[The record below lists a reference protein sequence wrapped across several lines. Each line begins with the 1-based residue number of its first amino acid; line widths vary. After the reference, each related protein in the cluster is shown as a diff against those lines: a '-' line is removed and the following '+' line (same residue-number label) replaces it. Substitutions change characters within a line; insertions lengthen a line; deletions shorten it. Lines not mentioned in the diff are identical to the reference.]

1 MKRFIQMLLAVAII
15 QILLIVTLTPG
26 RASNFNLGKV
36 EKSGLDVKAQS
47 EYTLSENLAPLNGKY
62 KLRLTDTTIAPGGY
76 MGEHRHVGPGIRLI
90 KSGTLAST
98 HTDKTV
104 VYHTGDHFYEE
115 GSAMH
120 RLQNKTDEPVQI
132 LNVEL
137 LPVDWHRPS
146 AIPLHPNHQINNHE
160 EES

>member
-26 RASNFNLGKV
+26 RASNFSLGKV
-36 EKSGLDVKAQS
+36 EKSGLEVKAQFD
-47 EYTLSENLAPLNGKY
+47 YAILENPANGKY

-76 MGEHRHVGPGIRLI
+76 MGEHKHVGPGIRLI
-90 KSGTLAST
+90 KSGSLASI

-146 AIPLHPNHQINNHE
+146 AIPLHPNHQTTNHE